1 MKVTREINL
10 RDFDAWSGAV
20 ETKERIISEG
30 KVKEFESLVE
40 DMFENGLTDTE
51 LNDLLWFDEEWLFES
66 LGIDA
71 E

>member
-40 DMFENGLTDTE
+40 DIFENGLTDTE